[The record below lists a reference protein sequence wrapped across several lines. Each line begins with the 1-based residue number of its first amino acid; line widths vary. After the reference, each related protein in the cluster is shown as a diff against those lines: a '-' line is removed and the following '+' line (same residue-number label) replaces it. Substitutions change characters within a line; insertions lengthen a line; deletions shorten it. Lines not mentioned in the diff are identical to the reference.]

1 VDGTR
6 DRPPGRTAENWS
18 RKDGIRAGSVSGP
31 WRSGPRKD
39 EAPRKTDHGTPPREF
54 AGQPYVHGSSEPPRG
69 RHATL
74 YGAANVQVR
83 GQGAAMMALWIAFGA
98 MAAIAAV
105 ILALVFRPELAP
117 GAGEVAA
124 DVAGIAEPAPAEPE
138 APAPAEPEAGTPAV
152 PEATAPVVAGPGA
165 GGAAQQADRDPALAG
180 VSDVRLRVGPEFPEE
195 RRQAI
200 VAALEAAGIAE
211 VQLEQ
216 LPFRIATSRVGYYRA
231 EDLPLAE
238 ALVRL
243 VAPVLEGDVGVRD
256 YGRLLSDAEP
266 GRLDL
271 WVGG

>member
-18 RKDGIRAGSVSGP
+18 RRDGIRAGSVSGP

-39 EAPRKTDHGTPPREF
+39 EAPRKADHATPAREF
-54 AGQPYVHGSSEPPRG
+54 AGQPYVHGQSDPPRG

-105 ILALVFRPELAP
+105 ILAFVFRPELAP
-117 GAGEVAA
+117 GVGEVAPG
-124 DVAGIAEPAPAEPE
+124 VAGIVEPAPAEPE
-138 APAPAEPEAGTPAV
+138 APGPAEPEAGTPAA
-152 PEATAPVVAGPGA
+152 PDARAPVEPGA
-165 GGAAQQADRDPALAG
+165 DDAARQADPDPALAG
-180 VSDVRLRVGPEFPEE
+180 VSDVRLRVGPEFPDA

-200 VAALEAAGIAE
+200 VAALNGAGIAE
-211 VQLEQ
+211 VQVEQ

-243 VAPVLEGDVGVRD
+243 VAPVLEGEVGVRD
-256 YGRLLSDAEP
+256 YGRLLSDAQP

-271 WVGG
+271 WVGS